1 MKKTIFSILLSFAFL
16 QMLAQQDA
24 LYSQYMFNQFTIN
37 PAYAG
42 TRNSFSSVLLFRN
55 QWSGLSGAPNTLNFS
70 LHTPFSGKKMALGL
84 NFIADEIGPSKNSS
98 IMGTYAYHLQTSK
111 GKLSFGLRG
120 GFYSS
125 SLNTS
130 QLNFFNSSDVH
141 NTGAVYQSITPNFD
155 FGVYYYA
162 PKFYS
167 GLSVNHM
174 FDNNAENTSQTH
186 LNLNRHFFFNTG
198 AVFVKN
204 ENLVFKPSFMVR
216 YNAGSPISFDL
227 NTSVL
232 FKKTIWV
239 GLTYRSSKSIIFIS
253 EYNISDFLRIGY
265 SYDFDLSKLRKFH
278 SGSHEVFIGC
288 DLNFNSKA
296 SKSPRYI

>member
-1 MKKTIFSILLSFAFL
+1 MKKTIFSILFSLAFL

-70 LHTPFSGKKMALGL
+70 VHAPFSGKKMALGL

-141 NTGAVYQSITPNFD
+141 NTGEVYQTITPNFD
-155 FGVYYYA
+155 FGVYYFS

-174 FDNNAENTSQTH
+174 FDDNAEKHISNSIKFKQT
-186 LNLNRHFFFNTG
+186 F
-198 AVFVKN
+198 
-204 ENLVFKPSFMVR
+204 
-216 YNAGSPISFDL
+216 
-227 NTSVL
+227 L
-232 FKKTIWV
+232 F
-239 GLTYRSSKSIIFIS
+239 
-253 EYNISDFLRIGY
+253 
-265 SYDFDLSKLRKFH
+265 
-278 SGSHEVFIGC
+278 
-288 DLNFNSKA
+288 
-296 SKSPRYI
+296 

>member
-1 MKKTIFSILLSFAFL
+1 MKKTIFSILFSLAFL

-70 LHTPFSGKKMALGL
+70 VHTPFSGKEMALGL

-141 NTGAVYQSITPNFD
+141 NTGEVYQTITPNFD
-155 FGVYYYA
+155 FGVYYFS

-174 FDNNAENTSQTH
+174 FDNNAENTSQTQ

-239 GLTYRSSKSIIFIS
+239 GLTYRSSKSLIFIS
-253 EYNISDFLRIGY
+253 EYNISDFLRVGY

-288 DLNFNSKA
+288 DLNFNRKD

>member
-1 MKKTIFSILLSFAFL
+1 
-16 QMLAQQDA
+16 MLAQQDA

-70 LHTPFSGKKMALGL
+70 VHTPFSGKKMALGL

-141 NTGAVYQSITPNFD
+141 NTGEVYQTITPNFD
-155 FGVYYYA
+155 FGVYYFT

-174 FDNNAENTSQTH
+174 FDDNAENTSQTQ

-204 ENLVFKPSFMVR
+204 ENLVFKPSIMVR

-239 GLTYRSSKSIIFIS
+239 GLTYRSSKSLIFIS
-253 EYNISDFLRIGY
+253 EYNISDFLRVGY

-288 DLNFNSKA
+288 DLNFNRKD

>member
-1 MKKTIFSILLSFAFL
+1 MKKTIFSILFSLAFL

-70 LHTPFSGKKMALGL
+70 VHTPFSGKKMALGL

-141 NTGAVYQSITPNFD
+141 NTGEVYQTITPNFD
-155 FGVYYYA
+155 FGVYYFS

-174 FDNNAENTSQTH
+174 FDNNAENTSQTQ

-227 NTSVL
+227 NTSFL

-239 GLTYRSSKSIIFIS
+239 GLTYRSSKSLIFIS
-253 EYNISDFLRIGY
+253 EYNISDFLRVGY

-288 DLNFNSKA
+288 DLNFNRKD

>member
-1 MKKTIFSILLSFAFL
+1 MKKTIFSILFSLAFL

-70 LHTPFSGKKMALGL
+70 VHAPFSGKKMALGL

-141 NTGAVYQSITPNFD
+141 NTGEVYQTITPNFD
-155 FGVYYYA
+155 FGVYYFT

-174 FDNNAENTSQTH
+174 FDDNAENTSQTQ

-239 GLTYRSSKSIIFIS
+239 GLTYRSSKSLIFIS
-253 EYNISDFLRIGY
+253 EYNISDFLRVGY

-288 DLNFNSKA
+288 DLNFNRKD

>member
-1 MKKTIFSILLSFAFL
+1 
-16 QMLAQQDA
+16 MLAQQDA

-70 LHTPFSGKKMALGL
+70 VHAPFSGKKMALGL

-141 NTGAVYQSITPNFD
+141 NTGEVYQTITPNFD
-155 FGVYYYA
+155 FGVYYFT

-174 FDNNAENTSQTH
+174 FDDNAENTSQTQ

-239 GLTYRSSKSIIFIS
+239 GLTYRSSKSLIFIS
-253 EYNISDFLRIGY
+253 EYNISDFLRVGY

-288 DLNFNSKA
+288 DLNFNRKD

>member
-1 MKKTIFSILLSFAFL
+1 MKKTIFSILFSLAFL

-70 LHTPFSGKKMALGL
+70 VHTPFSGKKMALGL

-141 NTGAVYQSITPNFD
+141 NTGEVYQTITPNFD
-155 FGVYYYA
+155 FGVYYFS

-174 FDNNAENTSQTH
+174 FDNNAENTSQTQ

-204 ENLVFKPSFMVR
+204 ENLVFKPSIMVR

-239 GLTYRSSKSIIFIS
+239 GLTYRSSKSLIFIS
-253 EYNISDFLRIGY
+253 EYNISDFLRVGY

-288 DLNFNSKA
+288 DLNFNRKD

>member
-1 MKKTIFSILLSFAFL
+1 MKKTIFSILFSLAFL

-70 LHTPFSGKKMALGL
+70 VHTPFSGKKMALGL

-141 NTGAVYQSITPNFD
+141 NTGEVYQTITPNFD
-155 FGVYYYA
+155 FGVYYFS

-174 FDNNAENTSQTH
+174 FDNNAENTSQTQ

-239 GLTYRSSKSIIFIS
+239 GLTYRSSKSLIFIS
-253 EYNISDFLRIGY
+253 EYNISDFLRVGY

-288 DLNFNSKA
+288 DLNFNTKN